1 MSFAA
6 GLAQA
11 GVVIAT
17 LALSVLGGM
26 LVTPWVLRAA
36 ARRSEAE
43 GELPPVRDPGPVPPP
58 PGPPSPTAGVTP
70 TAAVAT
76 ATVPTAAAATASGT
90 PGTTPPTGAPV
101 PPPPG
106 PHGPPAVTT
115 PSGAPDPATGATS
128 SDPGGPLGAEAVQA
142 LRGGTWIGIL
152 ERLAVTGCLLAGY
165 PAGIAVVVAI
175 KGLGRYPEL
184 REHPVGAERFLIG
197 TLASTIW
204 AGGIGLLGAAI
215 LGLLR

>member
-1 MSFAA
+1 MSFTP
-6 GLAQA
+6 GLAVA
-11 GVVIAT
+11 GVVVAT
-17 LALSVLGGM
+17 LVLSVLGGM

-43 GELPPVRDPGPVPPP
+43 GEVPPVRDPGPVPPP
-58 PGPPSPTAGVTP
+58 PGRVVPAAGAVV
-70 TAAVAT
+70 AAST
-76 ATVPTAAAATASGT
+76 
-90 PGTTPPTGAPV
+90 PV
-101 PPPPG
+101 PPPPAAG
-106 PHGPPAVTT
+106 PSAPAPAT
-115 PSGAPDPATGATS
+115 PSAPSPSHVPAAPDPATGATP
-128 SDPGGPLGAEAVQA
+128 SDPGGPVGTEAVQT

-152 ERLAVTGCLLAGY
+152 ERLAITGCLLAGY

-197 TLASTIW
+197 TFASTIW
-204 AGGIGLLGAAI
+204 AAGTGLLGAAI

>member
-1 MSFAA
+1 MSFTT
-6 GLAQA
+6 GLAVA
-11 GVVIAT
+11 GVVLAT
-17 LALSVLGGM
+17 LVLSVLGGM

-43 GELPPVRDPGPVPPP
+43 GEVPPARDPGPVPPP
-58 PGPPSPTAGVTP
+58 PGRVVPAAG
-70 TAAVAT
+70 VAT
-76 ATVPTAAAATASGT
+76 AAS
-90 PGTTPPTGAPV
+90 APV
-101 PPPPG
+101 PPPPAA
-106 PHGPPAVTT
+106 GPPAPAPAASAPTG
-115 PSGAPDPATGATS
+115 PSATHVPAAPAPATGATP
-128 SDPGGPLGAEAVQA
+128 SDPGGPVGVEAVRT

-152 ERLAVTGCLLAGY
+152 ERLAITGCLLAGY

-197 TLASTIW
+197 TLTSMIW
-204 AGGIGLLGAAI
+204 AGGVGLLGAAI

>member
-1 MSFAA
+1 MSFTT
-6 GLAQA
+6 GLAVA
-11 GVVIAT
+11 GVVLAT
-17 LALSVLGGM
+17 LVLSVLGGM

-43 GELPPVRDPGPVPPP
+43 GEVPLVRDPGPVPPP
-58 PGPPSPTAGVTP
+58 PGRVVPAAGP
-70 TAAVAT
+70 GAG
-76 ATVPTAAAATASGT
+76 AATS
-90 PGTTPPTGAPV
+90 APV
-101 PPPPG
+101 PPPP
-106 PHGPPAVTT
+106 PAGPPVPAPV
-115 PSGAPDPATGATS
+115 PAAPDPATGATP
-128 SDPGGPLGAEAVQA
+128 SDPGGPVGAEAVQT

-152 ERLAVTGCLLAGY
+152 ERLAITGCLLAGY

-197 TLASTIW
+197 TFASTIW
-204 AGGIGLLGAAI
+204 AAAAGLLGAAI

>member
-1 MSFAA
+1 VSFAA

-11 GVVIAT
+11 GVVVAT
-17 LALSVLGGM
+17 LVLSVLGGM

-36 ARRSEAE
+36 ARRSVAE
-43 GELPPVRDPGPVPPP
+43 GEAPPPRDPGPVPPP
-58 PGPPSPTAGVTP
+58 PGPPSPTASATTTRAASATTTSAASAT
-70 TAAVAT
+70 TAN
-76 ATVPTAAAATASGT
+76 AA
-90 PGTTPPTGAPV
+90 PTGAPV

-106 PHGPPAVTT
+106 PPGPSMATPPPA
-115 PSGAPDPATGATS
+115 APDPATGATS
-128 SDPGGPLGAEAVQA
+128 SDPGGPVGVEAVQA